1 MRNLVVLLFCLFTLN
16 SFAQNDSIGKSPV
29 KFISDKQYHKYKNNI
44 DEEMTH
50 IAEVNNYP
58 SPKKVLKFSKNL
70 NLTETQRNQLKAILA
85 EMNRKAAEMGN
96 FLINEETKFNKLF
109 ETNKVNEGSLVYYT
123 NKIGLLQG
131 ELRNAYLRAHF
142 RTSRLLT
149 VPQLKKYLELTQN

>member
-1 MRNLVVLLFCLFTLN
+1 MRYFTAIIFFLFTLK

-58 SPKKVLKFSKNL
+58 SPKKVLLFSKDL
-70 NLTETQRNQLKAILA
+70 NLTETQKNQLRAILT
-85 EMNRKAAEMGN
+85 EMNRKATEMGK

-109 ETNKVNEGSLVYYT
+109 ETNKINEGSLVYYT

-131 ELRNAYLRAHF
+131 ELRNAYLKAHF
-142 RTSRLLT
+142 RTSRILT
-149 VPQLKKYLELTQN
+149 VSQLKKYLEVTQN